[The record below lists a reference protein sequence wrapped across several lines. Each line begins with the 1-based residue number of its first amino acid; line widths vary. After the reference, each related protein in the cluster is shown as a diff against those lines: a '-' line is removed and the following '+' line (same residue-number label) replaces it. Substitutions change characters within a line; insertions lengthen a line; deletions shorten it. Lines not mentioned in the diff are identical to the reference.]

1 MGVKECVEHELL
13 NNYPVL
19 IEKTGEIVAHFKY
32 TVLILAN
39 RILAITGLPLDV
51 THFKSENSLKDESI
65 LNLINVRIILI

>member
-19 IEKTGEIVAHFKY
+19 IEKPGEIVAHFKS

-39 RILAITGLPLDV
+39 RIMAITGLPLDA
-51 THFKSENSLKDESI
+51 THFKSEHSIKDESI
-65 LNLINVRIILI
+65 LNLINVSIISI